1 VLIGRRSLILA
12 IAFAVA
18 AALLAVAPA
27 RAKKIE
33 TGFHDRTVTVDRLE
47 YKYQVFVPDNWTP
60 KKKWPVILFLHG
72 AGERV
77 EDGLIQTEVGIGRA
91 IRRDRSRVPA
101 IVVMPQCRKDVW
113 WTDSAMGNVAMA
125 ALDQAQKEFHG
136 DSARIY
142 LTGLSMGGY
151 GTWYLAAK
159 YPGEFAA
166 IVPICGGI
174 LMPDLSRKQS
184 PDDSK
189 PYAET
194 AAKIGKNTPVWIFHG
209 GDDPVVP
216 VAESQRMAAA
226 MKALGGEVRYT
237 EYPGVGHNSWE
248 KAYEEAELFPWLLS
262 KTTSANISK

>member
-1 VLIGRRSLILA
+1 MLIRRRNLILA
-12 IAFAVA
+12 ITFAVA
-18 AALLAVAPA
+18 ATLLTVAPA

-33 TGFHDRTVTVDRLE
+33 TGFLDRTATVAGAE
-47 YKYQVFVPDNWTP
+47 YKYQVFIPDNWTP

-72 AGERV
+72 AGERGD
-77 EDGLIQTEVGIGRA
+77 DGLIQTEVGIGRA

-113 WTDSAMGNVAMA
+113 WTDSAMGDVAMA
-125 ALDQAQKEFHG
+125 ALEQAEKEFYG

-151 GTWYLAAK
+151 GTWYLAGK
-159 YPGEFAA
+159 YPGKFAA
-166 IVPICGGI
+166 IAPICGGI

-189 PYAET
+189 PYAE
-194 AAKIGKNTPVWIFHG
+194 AAGKIGKNTPVWIFHG

-248 KAYEEAELFPWLLS
+248 KAYDEAELFPWLLS
-262 KTTSANISK
+262 KATSAKAGK